1 MRTIRI
7 SPAHVLL
14 ARLKLRSAGMMA
26 KLVRVPAP
34 LEKSAGESADA
45 INELCLA
52 LEDIKKGLITLV
64 QASEMYTK
72 QAGDAF
78 QQLDR
83 TM

>member
-26 KLVRVPAP
+26 KLVRIPAP
-34 LEKSAGESADA
+34 LEKSTGESADA